1 MTKHKPKAN
10 KNQKPKKRA
19 TRAMKQKV
27 SASQKARW
35 TELKKFETN
44 GLVQPSDIKLDSPE
58 FIKLQNKW
66 YDKLEDSGFDDL
78 EWLDPKSG
86 NGQGSSHLKYNK
98 PWGSKINN
106 AESVEQYFAMFRNF
120 ITHMSPHLTKEE
132 RTMLN
137 VHVEGASYQ
146 DMHAALVSKHNIKY
160 SLTSLFSKFCVLKE
174 RVLNWN
180 TTSPNG
186 LLVTRAENNAIMDKF
201 FEERFAGRGESSN
214 LTSKEEDLDLDKEG

>member
-1 MTKHKPKAN
+1 MTKHKPKAS
-10 KNQKPKKRA
+10 KKIKPKKRA
-19 TRAMKQKV
+19 TKSMKARV
-27 SASQKARW
+27 SSSQKARW
-35 TELKKFETN
+35 AELKKFETN

-120 ITHMSPHLTKEE
+120 ITHMDRKITPEE
-132 RTMLN
+132 RSMLRI
-137 VHVEGASYQ
+137 HVEGQSYQ
-146 DMHAALVSKHNIKY
+146 DMHTELVLKHKIRY

-174 RVLNWN
+174 WVLDWN
-180 TTSPNG
+180 KTSPNG

-214 LTSKEEDLDLDKEG
+214 LGLDIED

>member
-10 KNQKPKKRA
+10 KKKKPKKRA

-27 SASQKARW
+27 SNSQKARW
-35 TELKKFETN
+35 TELKKFKAN
-44 GLVQPSDIKLDSPE
+44 RLVQPGDIKLDSPE

-66 YDKLEDSGFDDL
+66 YDKLKASGFDDL

-98 PWGSKINN
+98 PWGSKIDN

-120 ITHMSPHLTKEE
+120 ITHTIKNVKPEE

-137 VHVEGASYQ
+137 VHVEGKSFQ
-146 DMHAALVSKHNIKY
+146 DMHAELVLKHKIKY
-160 SLTSLFSKFCVLKE
+160 SLTSMFSKFQVLKE

-201 FEERFAGRGESSN
+201 FEERFAGRGETSALDQKDN
-214 LTSKEEDLDLDKEG
+214 LDIDKEV